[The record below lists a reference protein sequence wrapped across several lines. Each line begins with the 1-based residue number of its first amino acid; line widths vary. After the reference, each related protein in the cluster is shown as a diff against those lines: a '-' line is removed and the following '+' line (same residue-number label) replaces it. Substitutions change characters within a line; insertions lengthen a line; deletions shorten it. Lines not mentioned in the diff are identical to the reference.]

1 MKDFIQK
8 QLRLMLEGVYATKS
22 EIARF
27 KHKMISNKLNF
38 QEPYFNDVN
47 MGDGTYVVRFDRR
60 GVSIPVSKRGD
71 AATLNTRI
79 GDRGGDTAENYIT
92 FNIKAYRGIEHPGT
106 FKERTGHAMTRGG
119 QRIGPGEIGDPYSDA
134 VIKAINVYGEEI
146 LRFMKEVTYTD
157 DDSGAKRAATLNDP
171 EFADRMQAKLD
182 FDKRRR
188 TKSRSLAPDI
198 KELVRQKEELVN
210 RLQTLV
216 GAMDKESRTER
227 KKISAE
233 IKRLTKDINDLE
245 YEGSSKDLYLKS
257 KNKSKGF

>member
-27 KHKMISNKLNF
+27 KHKMVSNKLDF

-157 DDSGAKRAATLNDP
+157 DDSGAKRAAALNDP
-171 EFADRMQAKLD
+171 EFADRMSDKLSLSQKQKMSNLVSS
-182 FDKRRR
+182 DKE
-188 TKSRSLAPDI
+188 
-198 KELVRQKEELVN
+198 KELINKKEDLNSELQ
-210 RLQTLV
+210 RLKRSS
-216 GAMDKESRTER
+216 DKESRLR
-227 KKISAE
+227 IRDIRSQIDDINKE
-233 IKRLTKDINDLE
+233 IKNLSAGWDKFKK
-245 YEGSSKDLYLKS
+245 SKDKS
-257 KNKSKGF
+257 IGI